1 MNTFWRAGENV
12 LVHLVPMLMW
22 RMMTPLRMKPTR
34 NTPNSFLEV
43 IQSLYYSV
51 RRKLIF
57 SICACSV
64 HEMWHFIG
72 CCHTLYELMLRLHP
86 LTLGIESSHT
96 SSNLSACSR
105 AYNKISEQHLLAV
118 VRNSS
123 TAQSDVMG
131 FILQHRHHTPYKNR
145 KKHYYYI
152 YF

>member
-118 VRNSS
+118 VVLLLK
-123 TAQSDVMG
+123 VMLWDS
-131 FILQHRHHTPYKNR
+131 FFNTDIIHLTKTEKN
-145 KKHYYYI
+145 I
-152 YF
+152 TIIFTFS

>member
-1 MNTFWRAGENV
+1 
-12 LVHLVPMLMW
+12 
-22 RMMTPLRMKPTR
+22 MKCDISLAVVIPCT
-34 NTPNSFLEV
+34 SF
-43 IQSLYYSV
+43 
-51 RRKLIF
+51 
-57 SICACSV
+57 
-64 HEMWHFIG
+64 
-72 CCHTLYELMLRLHP
+72 MLRPHP

-96 SSNLSACSR
+96 SSNLLARSR

-152 YF
+152 YFWLGVLEFT